1 MLAADSALV
10 AGAMAPAA
18 VRTARIRVARP
29 FAIAAQRHEVGEL
42 LELDWRLAEELVT
55 ARKAEHVSAEEAAPV
70 QPDLPQREQAAEA
83 ELSAATPDE
92 RGAE

>member
-10 AGAMAPAA
+10 AGAISPAA

-42 LELDWRLAEELVT
+42 LELDWRLAHELVT
-55 ARKAEHVSAEEAAPV
+55 ARKAEHVSAEDRAPAAP
-70 QPDLPQREQAAEA
+70 DLLQCKQAPKAKF
-83 ELSAATPDE
+83 SADKPDE
-92 RGAE
+92 GGAE